1 MQMLEVQGRWT
12 SSQLTYF
19 HHNSTY
25 DPEFTPLAFRSTFKK
40 SNILRES
47 CFHFLSIYKLVAMS
61 VSIFVRGLDFK
72 WIKAK
77 IATFVE

>member
-1 MQMLEVQGRWT
+1 MLEVQGRWT
-12 SSQLTYF
+12 SSQLIYF

-47 CFHFLSIYKLVAMS
+47 CFRFLSIYELATS
-61 VSIFVRGLDFK
+61 VSIFISGLDFK
-72 WIKAK
+72 WIEAK
-77 IATFVE
+77 IATPLE